1 VTDVLVVGADVGTV
15 EDVVVDV
22 ELLVGM
28 VEEMVEEVVGI
39 EEELVGM
46 TELLEK
52 IIEDDVVDDSVVGIV
67 ELEAIAN
74 CLKTSFLGRLRFRS
88 RSAPAGTQYWDC
100 FVFGKSVGRALY
112 CLWMGDEG
120 FCERRQAAS
129 QTRRGRKKRSGW
141 DE

>member
-1 VTDVLVVGADVGTV
+1 MVDTVGVTDVLVVGADVGTV

-52 IIEDDVVDDSVVGIV
+52 IIEDDVVDDSVVGTGGGLV
-67 ELEAIAN
+67 LAMEL
-74 CLKTSFLGRLRFRS
+74 LDG
-88 RSAPAGTQYWDC
+88 
-100 FVFGKSVGRALY
+100 
-112 CLWMGDEG
+112 
-120 FCERRQAAS
+120 
-129 QTRRGRKKRSGW
+129 
-141 DE
+141 